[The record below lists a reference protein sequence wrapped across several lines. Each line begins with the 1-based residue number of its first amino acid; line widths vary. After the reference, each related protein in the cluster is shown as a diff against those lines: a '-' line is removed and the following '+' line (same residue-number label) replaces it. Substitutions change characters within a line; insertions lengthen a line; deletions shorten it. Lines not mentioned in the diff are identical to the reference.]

1 MKAMM
6 SRAVSTFSMVLAVVV
21 LSGCE
26 PQGNPNGAPSGA
38 NNGSG
43 STVVA
48 PSRAPVAIVPS
59 GANGS
64 NNGNVRGD
72 APQIQ
77 VYFSPRGGATE
88 AIVRE
93 LSGARRQVLI
103 NAYSFTSP
111 DIQKAVVQAHSRGVE
126 VRAILDESQETAN
139 YSSAAFLVNAGIPV
153 LIDHKH
159 AIAHSKIM
167 VIDQATII
175 TGSFNFTRSA
185 EEKNAEN
192 LLVIKKAPGLVRQ
205 YVQNWN
211 TNAAICRPYDRFN
224 AAQRDSS
231 GKRLKAA
238 GDN

>member
-1 MKAMM
+1 MKTV
-6 SRAVSTFSMVLAVVV
+6 SRALWLVGLVMLVA
-21 LSGCE
+21 GCRT
-26 PQGNPNGAPSGA
+26 PQGEVNGVPNG
-38 NNGSG
+38 NTNGG
-43 STVVA
+43 TQN
-48 PSRAPVAIVPS
+48 
-59 GANGS
+59 GANGNRNLPS
-64 NNGNVRGD
+64 SAPAPIVPNNGAAGG
-72 APQIQ
+72 PKIE
-77 VYFSPRGGATE
+77 VYFSPKGGATE

-93 LSGARRQVLI
+93 LGTARRQVLI

-111 DIQKAVVQAHSRGVE
+111 PIQKAVVNAHSRGVE

-139 YSSAAFLVNAGIPV
+139 YSSAAFLVNAGVPV

-192 LLVIKKAPGLVRQ
+192 LLVIKNAPNLVRE

-211 TNAAICRPYDRFN
+211 NNAKICRPYDRAN
-224 AAQRDSS
+224 AAARDAN
-231 GKRLKAA
+231 GKRLQPSRN
-238 GDN
+238 D

>member
-1 MKAMM
+1 MKTV
-6 SRAVSTFSMVLAVVV
+6 SRALWSVGLTMLIA
-21 LSGCE
+21 GCRT
-26 PQGNPNGAPSGA
+26 PQQEVNGVPNGGNRLPSSAP
-38 NNGSG
+38 
-43 STVVA
+43 A
-48 PSRAPVAIVPS
+48 PIVPKDNAS
-59 GANGS
+59 GG
-64 NNGNVRGD
+64 
-72 APQIQ
+72 PKIE

-93 LSGARRQVLI
+93 LGAARRQVLI

-111 DIQKAVVQAHSRGVE
+111 PIQQAVVAAHSRGVE

-139 YSSAAFLVNAGIPV
+139 YSSAAFLVNNGVPV

-167 VIDQATII
+167 IIDQATII

-192 LLVIKKAPGLVRQ
+192 LLVIKNAPNLVRE

-211 TNAAICRPYDRFN
+211 NNAKICRPYDSAN
-224 AAQRDSS
+224 SAKRDSS
-231 GKRLKAA
+231 GKRLKPR
-238 GDN
+238 GEGR